1 MNEPIFIARQD
12 TLEQEILPAH
22 WLSQYKLFGEE
33 SYTFQDK
40 GIWKKLCMSSA
51 AANDRDIHAEAL
63 EEMLTTF
70 SAEHTGKWMLLVY
83 GTNAAV
89 LEGLATMA
97 AIAANGTAMA
107 AVAGNALL
115 MHAITN
121 SQTAMRAIANS
132 QTAMQRIANSTTA
145 MDAIGGSKIARGA
158 VQASPYYNSYIKEN
172 DMAIAK
178 LVVGFANLESARY
191 SGCAGMAA
199 DSTAMT
205 AIAASSAAMTAIA
218 ASSAAM
224 TAIAASSA
232 AMTAIAVS
240 AVAMNA
246 IGGNSIARDA
256 ISASS
261 YYDANIKEND
271 MAIAK
276 LVVGFANLESA
287 RYSGCAGMA
296 ADSTAMTAVAA
307 SSTAM
312 TAVAASSTAMTAVAA
327 SSTAMT
333 AVAASGVAL
342 QAIAKA
348 YKQTADMLKFLQ
360 AVNASDTLIKS
371 IYNTL
376 TKATTLFGAA
386 QLGSQDSV
394 ENANSWAT
402 TSAAPNAFLACACGY
417 YSSGNS
423 VNVTYNGTVI
433 AQKKTGTKLPGSV
446 ASTNVN
452 AITMAPSTFTENG
465 DGYLA
470 VQKFTAK

>member
-1 MNEPIFIARQD
+1 MSNPIFIARQD
-12 TLEQEILPAH
+12 TLEQEILPAQ

-40 GIWKKLCMSSA
+40 EIWKRLCMSRA
-51 AANDRDIHAEAL
+51 AANDRDMHAEAL

-70 SAEHTGKWMLLVY
+70 SAEHTGKWMLTVY
-83 GTNAAV
+83 GMDAAV

-97 AIAANGTAMA
+97 AVAGNGTAMA

-121 SQTAMRAIANS
+121 SETAMRVIANS
-132 QTAMQRIANSTTA
+132 QTAMQRVANSATA
-145 MDAIGGSKIARGA
+145 MDAISGSKIARGA
-158 VQASPYYNSYIKEN
+158 VQASPYYNSYIKENDMAIAKLAVALASLESAGYSGMAGVAADSTAMNAVAASAVARNAISASPYYDAKIKEN

-199 DSTAMT
+199 D
-205 AIAASSAAMTAIA
+205 
-218 ASSAAM
+218 
-224 TAIAASSA
+224 
-232 AMTAIAVS
+232 
-240 AVAMNA
+240 
-246 IGGNSIARDA
+246 
-256 ISASS
+256 
-261 YYDANIKEND
+261 
-271 MAIAK
+271 
-276 LVVGFANLESA
+276 
-287 RYSGCAGMA
+287 
-296 ADSTAMTAVAA
+296 
-307 SSTAM
+307 
-312 TAVAASSTAMTAVAA
+312 STAMTAVAA

-376 TKATTLFGAA
+376 TKATTLFAAA
-386 QLGSQDSV
+386 QLGAQDDVAS
-394 ENANSWAT
+394 ANSWAT

-433 AQKKTGTKLPGSV
+433 AQKKTGTAKPGSV
-446 ASTNVN
+446 TSTNVN

>member
-1 MNEPIFIARQD
+1 MNEAIFIARQD

-22 WLSQYKLFGEE
+22 WLAQYKLFGEE

-40 GIWKKLCMSSA
+40 EIWKKLCMSSA
-51 AANDRDIHAEAL
+51 AANDRDMHAEAL

-70 SAEHTGKWMLLVY
+70 SAEHTGKWMLTVY
-83 GTNAAV
+83 GMDAAA

-115 MHAITN
+115 MHAIAN
-121 SQTAMRAIANS
+121 SETAMQAISRS

-178 LVVGFANLESARY
+178 LVVGFANLESAGY
-191 SGCAGMAA
+191 SGMAGVAA

-205 AIAASSAAMTAIA
+205 AVAASATAMTAVAASS
-218 ASSAAM
+218 
-224 TAIAASSA
+224 
-232 AMTAIAVS
+232 
-240 AVAMNA
+240 VARN
-246 IGGNSIARDA
+246 A
-256 ISASS
+256 ISASP
-261 YYDANIKEND
+261 YYDAKIKEND

-287 RYSGCAGMA
+287 RYSSMAGVA

-327 SSTAMT
+327 SATAMGKIA
-333 AVAASGVAL
+333 AVDAALSKLAASTTAMDAL
-342 QAIAKA
+342 YTRKKTLSGGSANKSG
-348 YKQTADMLKFLQ
+348 KFIILEIS
-360 AVNASDTLIKS
+360 AS
-371 IYNTL
+371 
-376 TKATTLFGAA
+376 
-386 QLGSQDSV
+386 
-394 ENANSWAT
+394 
-402 TSAAPNAFLACACGY
+402 NAFNTSKYGY
-417 YSSGNS
+417 ATLSD
-423 VNVTYNGTVI
+423 
-433 AQKKTGTKLPGSV
+433 GSKPDW
-446 ASTNVN
+446 S
-452 AITMAPSTFTENG
+452 
-465 DGYLA
+465 DYLA
-470 VQKFTAK
+470 KYAFFRKYPKYATYMLNDTDSDDYIYYFDIASP

>member
-22 WLSQYKLFGEE
+22 WLAQYKLFGEE

-40 GIWKKLCMSSA
+40 EIWKKLCMSSA
-51 AANDRDIHAEAL
+51 AANDRDMHAEAL

-70 SAEHTGKWMLLVY
+70 SAEHTGKWMLTVY
-83 GTNAAV
+83 GMDAAV
-89 LEGLATMA
+89 LEGLASMA

-121 SQTAMRAIANS
+121 SETAMQAISRS

-145 MDAIGGSKIARGA
+145 MDAISGSKIARGA

-178 LVVGFANLESARY
+178 LVVSFANLASAGY
-191 SGCAGMAA
+191 SGMAGVAA
-199 DSTAMT
+199 SSTAMN
-205 AIAASSAAMTAIA
+205 AVAASSTAMNAVA
-218 ASSAAM
+218 ASS
-224 TAIAASSA
+224 
-232 AMTAIAVS
+232 
-240 AVAMNA
+240 VARN
-246 IGGNSIARDA
+246 A
-256 ISASS
+256 ISASP
-261 YYDANIKEND
+261 YYDAKIKEND

-327 SSTAMT
+327 S
-333 AVAASGVAL
+333 GVAL
-342 QAIAKA
+342 KAIAQA
-348 YKQTADMLKFLQ
+348 YKKTANMLQFLK
-360 AVNASDTLIKS
+360 AVNASDTLVKR
-371 IYNTL
+371 IYSTL
-376 TKATTLFGAA
+376 TNATALFGAA

-417 YSSGNS
+417 YGSSSDS
-423 VNVTYNGTVI
+423 VSVTYNGTVI
-433 AQKKTGTKLPGSV
+433 AQKKTGTKQPGSV

>member
-40 GIWKKLCMSSA
+40 EIWKRLCMSRA
-51 AANDRDIHAEAL
+51 AANDRDMHAEAL

-70 SAEHTGKWMLLVY
+70 SAEHTGKWMLTVY
-83 GTNAAV
+83 GMDAAV

-97 AIAANGTAMA
+97 AVAGNGTAMA

-121 SQTAMRAIANS
+121 SETAMQAISRS
-132 QTAMQRIANSTTA
+132 QTAMQRIANSATA
-145 MDAIGGSKIARGA
+145 MDAISGNKIARGA

-178 LVVGFANLESARY
+178 LVVSFANLASAGY
-191 SGCAGMAA
+191 SGMAGVAA
-199 DSTAMT
+199 DATAM
-205 AIAASSAAMTAIA
+205 
-218 ASSAAM
+218 
-224 TAIAASSA
+224 
-232 AMTAIAVS
+232 
-240 AVAMNA
+240 N
-246 IGGNSIARDA
+246 
-256 ISASS
+256 
-261 YYDANIKEND
+261 
-271 MAIAK
+271 
-276 LVVGFANLESA
+276 
-287 RYSGCAGMA
+287 
-296 ADSTAMTAVAA
+296 
-307 SSTAM
+307 
-312 TAVAASSTAMTAVAA
+312 AVAASSTAMTAVAA

-342 QAIAKA
+342 KAIAQA
-348 YKQTADMLKFLQ
+348 YKKTANMLQFLK
-360 AVNASDTLIKS
+360 AVNASDTLVKR
-371 IYNTL
+371 IYSTL
-376 TKATTLFGAA
+376 TNATALFGAA

-417 YSSGNS
+417 YGSSSDS
-423 VNVTYNGTVI
+423 VSVTYNGTVI
-433 AQKKTGTKLPGSV
+433 AQKKTGTAKPGSV
-446 ASTNVN
+446 TSTNVN

>member
-1 MNEPIFIARQD
+1 MSNPIFIARQD
-12 TLEQEILPAH
+12 TLENDILPAQ
-22 WLSQYKLFGEE
+22 WLSHYKLFGEE

-40 GIWKKLCMSSA
+40 EIWKKLCMSRA
-51 AANDRDIHAEAL
+51 AANDRDMHAEAL

-83 GTNAAV
+83 GMDAAE
-89 LEGLATMA
+89 LNGLATMA
-97 AIAANGTAMA
+97 AVAGNGTAMA

-121 SQTAMRAIANS
+121 SQTAMHAIANS
-132 QTAMQRIANSTTA
+132 ETAMQRIANSTTA
-145 MDAIGGSKIARGA
+145 MDAIGGSKIARDA
-158 VQASPYYNSYIKEN
+158 VQASPYYDAKIKEN

-191 SGCAGMAA
+191 SGCAGIAA
-199 DSTAMT
+199 DST
-205 AIAASSAAMTAIA
+205 AMTAIA

-327 SSTAMT
+327 S
-333 AVAASGVAL
+333 GVAL
-342 QAIAKA
+342 QAIAQA
-348 YKQTADMLKFLQ
+348 YKNTANMLKFLQ
-360 AVNASDTLIKS
+360 AVNASDTLVKR
-371 IYNTL
+371 IYSTL
-376 TKATTLFGAA
+376 TNATGLFDAA
-386 QLGSQDSV
+386 QLGAQDSV
-394 ENANSWAT
+394 TNADKWAT
-402 TSAAPNAFLACACGY
+402 TSAAPKAFLACACGY
-417 YSSGNS
+417 YDTRSNS

-433 AQKKTGTKLPGSV
+433 AQNKTGTAKPGSV
-446 ASTNVN
+446 TSTNVN

>member
-22 WLSQYKLFGEE
+22 WLAHYKLFGEE

-40 GIWKKLCMSSA
+40 EIWKKLCMSRA
-51 AANDRDIHAEAL
+51 AANDRDMHAEAL

-70 SAEHTGKWMLLVY
+70 SAEHTGKWMLLIY
-83 GTNAAV
+83 GLDAAV

-132 QTAMQRIANSTTA
+132 QTAMHAIANSETAMQRIANSTTA
-145 MDAIGGSKIARGA
+145 MDAIGGSKIARDA
-158 VQASPYYNSYIKEN
+158 VQASPYYDAKIKEN

-199 DSTAMT
+199 DST
-205 AIAASSAAMTAIA
+205 
-218 ASSAAM
+218 AM

-307 SSTAM
+307 SATAM
-312 TAVAASSTAMTAVAA
+312 GKIAAVDAALSKLAASTTAMDALYARKKQMKGGSA
-327 SSTAMT
+327 SK
-333 AVAASGVAL
+333 SG
-342 QAIAKA
+342 
-348 YKQTADMLKFLQ
+348 KFIILE
-360 AVNASDTLIKS
+360 I
-371 IYNTL
+371 
-376 TKATTLFGAA
+376 
-386 QLGSQDSV
+386 SQ
-394 ENANSWAT
+394 N
-402 TSAAPNAFLACACGY
+402 NAFNTSKYGY
-417 YSSGNS
+417 ATLSDGSKPDWSS
-423 VNVTYNGTVI
+423 
-433 AQKKTGTKLPGSV
+433 
-446 ASTNVN
+446 
-452 AITMAPSTFTENG
+452 
-465 DGYLA
+465 YLA
-470 VQKFTAK
+470 KYAFFQKYPKYATYMLNDTDSDDYIYYFDIASP

>member
-22 WLSQYKLFGEE
+22 WLAQYKLFGEE

-40 GIWKKLCMSSA
+40 EIWKKLCMSSA
-51 AANDRDIHAEAL
+51 AANDRDMHAEAL

-70 SAEHTGKWMLLVY
+70 SAEHTGKWMLTVY
-83 GTNAAV
+83 GMDAAV
-89 LEGLATMA
+89 LEGLASMA

-121 SQTAMRAIANS
+121 SETAMQAISRS

-145 MDAIGGSKIARGA
+145 MDAISGSKIARGA

-178 LVVGFANLESARY
+178 LVVSFANLASAGY
-191 SGCAGMAA
+191 SGMAGVAA
-199 DSTAMT
+199 DATAMNAVAASSTAMN
-205 AIAASSAAMTAIA
+205 AVAASS
-218 ASSAAM
+218 
-224 TAIAASSA
+224 
-232 AMTAIAVS
+232 
-240 AVAMNA
+240 VARN
-246 IGGNSIARDA
+246 A
-256 ISASS
+256 ISASP
-261 YYDANIKEND
+261 YYDAKIKEND

-327 SSTAMT
+327 SATAMGKIA
-333 AVAASGVAL
+333 AVDAALSKLAASTTAMDAL
-342 QAIAKA
+342 YARK
-348 YKQTADMLKFLQ
+348 KQMKGGSASKSGKFIILE
-360 AVNASDTLIKS
+360 I
-371 IYNTL
+371 
-376 TKATTLFGAA
+376 
-386 QLGSQDSV
+386 SQS
-394 ENANSWAT
+394 
-402 TSAAPNAFLACACGY
+402 NAFNTSKYGY
-417 YSSGNS
+417 ATLSDGSKPDWSS
-423 VNVTYNGTVI
+423 
-433 AQKKTGTKLPGSV
+433 
-446 ASTNVN
+446 
-452 AITMAPSTFTENG
+452 
-465 DGYLA
+465 YLA
-470 VQKFTAK
+470 KYAFFQKYPKYATYMLNDTDSDDYIYYFDIASP

>member
-22 WLSQYKLFGEE
+22 WLAQYKLFGEE

-40 GIWKKLCMSSA
+40 EIWKKLCMSSA
-51 AANDRDIHAEAL
+51 AANDRDMHAEAL

-70 SAEHTGKWMLLVY
+70 SAEHTGKWMLTVY
-83 GTNAAV
+83 GMDAAV
-89 LEGLATMA
+89 LEGLASMA

-121 SQTAMRAIANS
+121 SETAMQAISRS

-145 MDAIGGSKIARGA
+145 MDAISGSKIARGA

-178 LVVGFANLESARY
+178 LVVSFANLASAGY
-191 SGCAGMAA
+191 SGMAGVAA
-199 DSTAMT
+199 DATAMNAVAASSTAMN
-205 AIAASSAAMTAIA
+205 AVAASS
-218 ASSAAM
+218 
-224 TAIAASSA
+224 
-232 AMTAIAVS
+232 
-240 AVAMNA
+240 VARN
-246 IGGNSIARDA
+246 A
-256 ISASS
+256 ISASP
-261 YYDANIKEND
+261 YYDAKIKEND

-312 TAVAASSTAMTAVAA
+312 TAVAAS
-327 SSTAMT
+327 
-333 AVAASGVAL
+333 GVAL
-342 QAIAKA
+342 KAIAQA
-348 YKQTADMLKFLQ
+348 YKKTANMLQFLK
-360 AVNASDTLIKS
+360 AVNASDTLVKR
-371 IYNTL
+371 IYSTL
-376 TKATTLFGAA
+376 TNATALFGAA
-386 QLGSQDSV
+386 QLGAQDDVAS
-394 ENANSWAT
+394 ANSWAT

-433 AQKKTGTKLPGSV
+433 AQKKTGTAKPGSV
-446 ASTNVN
+446 TSTNVN

>member
-22 WLSQYKLFGEE
+22 WLSHYKLFGEE

-40 GIWKKLCMSSA
+40 EIWKRLCMSRA
-51 AANDRDIHAEAL
+51 AANDRDMHAEAL

-70 SAEHTGKWMLLVY
+70 SAEHTGKWMLTVY
-83 GTNAAV
+83 GMDAAV
-89 LEGLATMA
+89 LEGLASMA

-121 SQTAMRAIANS
+121 SETAMQAISRS

-145 MDAIGGSKIARGA
+145 MDAISGSKIARGA
-158 VQASPYYNSYIKEN
+158 VQASPYYDAKIKEN

-178 LVVGFANLESARY
+178 LVVSFANLASAGY
-191 SGCAGMAA
+191 SGMAGVAA
-199 DSTAMT
+199 DATAMNAVAASSTAMN
-205 AIAASSAAMTAIA
+205 AVAASS
-218 ASSAAM
+218 
-224 TAIAASSA
+224 
-232 AMTAIAVS
+232 
-240 AVAMNA
+240 VARN
-246 IGGNSIARDA
+246 A
-256 ISASS
+256 ISASP
-261 YYDANIKEND
+261 YYDAKIKEND

-312 TAVAASSTAMTAVAA
+312 TAVAAS
-327 SSTAMT
+327 
-333 AVAASGVAL
+333 GVAL
-342 QAIAKA
+342 QAIAQA
-348 YKQTADMLKFLQ
+348 YKKTANMLQFLK
-360 AVNASDTLIKS
+360 AVNASDTLVKR
-371 IYNTL
+371 IYSTL
-376 TKATTLFGAA
+376 TNATALFGAA

-417 YSSGNS
+417 YGSSSDS
-423 VNVTYNGTVI
+423 VSVTYNGTVI
-433 AQKKTGTKLPGSV
+433 AQNKTGTAKPGSV
-446 ASTNVN
+446 TSTNVN

>member
-22 WLSQYKLFGEE
+22 WLAQYKLFGEE

-40 GIWKKLCMSSA
+40 EIWKKLCMSSA
-51 AANDRDIHAEAL
+51 AANDRDMHAEAL

-70 SAEHTGKWMLLVY
+70 SAEHTGKWMLTVY
-83 GTNAAV
+83 GMDAAV
-89 LEGLATMA
+89 LEGLASMA

-121 SQTAMRAIANS
+121 SETAMQAISRS

-145 MDAIGGSKIARGA
+145 MDAISGSKIARDA

-178 LVVGFANLESARY
+178 LVVSFANLASAGY
-191 SGCAGMAA
+191 SGMAGVAA
-199 DSTAMT
+199 DSTAM
-205 AIAASSAAMTAIA
+205 
-218 ASSAAM
+218 
-224 TAIAASSA
+224 
-232 AMTAIAVS
+232 
-240 AVAMNA
+240 N
-246 IGGNSIARDA
+246 
-256 ISASS
+256 
-261 YYDANIKEND
+261 
-271 MAIAK
+271 
-276 LVVGFANLESA
+276 
-287 RYSGCAGMA
+287 
-296 ADSTAMTAVAA
+296 
-307 SSTAM
+307 
-312 TAVAASSTAMTAVAA
+312 AVAA

-376 TKATTLFGAA
+376 TKATTLFAAA
-386 QLGSQDSV
+386 QLGAQDDVAS
-394 ENANSWAT
+394 ANSWAT

-433 AQKKTGTKLPGSV
+433 AQKKTGTAKPGSV
-446 ASTNVN
+446 TSTNVN

>member
-22 WLSQYKLFGEE
+22 WLAQYKLFGEE

-40 GIWKKLCMSSA
+40 EIWKKLCMSSA
-51 AANDRDIHAEAL
+51 AANDRDMHAEAL

-70 SAEHTGKWMLLVY
+70 SAEHTGKWMLTVY
-83 GTNAAV
+83 GMDAAV
-89 LEGLATMA
+89 LEGLASMA

-121 SQTAMRAIANS
+121 SETAMQAISRS

-145 MDAIGGSKIARGA
+145 MDAISGSKIARGA

-178 LVVGFANLESARY
+178 LVVSFANLASAGY
-191 SGCAGMAA
+191 SGMAGVAA
-199 DSTAMT
+199 DATAM
-205 AIAASSAAMTAIA
+205 
-218 ASSAAM
+218 
-224 TAIAASSA
+224 
-232 AMTAIAVS
+232 
-240 AVAMNA
+240 N
-246 IGGNSIARDA
+246 
-256 ISASS
+256 
-261 YYDANIKEND
+261 
-271 MAIAK
+271 
-276 LVVGFANLESA
+276 
-287 RYSGCAGMA
+287 
-296 ADSTAMTAVAA
+296 AVAA

-312 TAVAASSTAMTAVAA
+312 NAVAASSTAMTAVAA

-342 QAIAKA
+342 KAIAQA
-348 YKQTADMLKFLQ
+348 YKKTANMLQFLK
-360 AVNASDTLIKS
+360 AVNASDTLVKR
-371 IYNTL
+371 IYSTL
-376 TKATTLFGAA
+376 TNATALFGAA

-417 YSSGNS
+417 YGSSSDS
-423 VNVTYNGTVI
+423 VSVTYNGTVI
-433 AQKKTGTKLPGSV
+433 AQKKTGTKQPGSV

>member
-22 WLSQYKLFGEE
+22 WLAQYKLFGEE
-33 SYTFQDK
+33 SYTFQNK
-40 GIWKKLCMSSA
+40 EIWKKLCMSSA
-51 AANDRDIHAEAL
+51 AANDRDMHAEAL

-83 GTNAAV
+83 GTDAAA

-115 MHAITN
+115 MHAIAN
-121 SQTAMRAIANS
+121 SETAMQRIANS
-132 QTAMQRIANSTTA
+132 QTAMQRVANNRGA
-145 MDAIGGSKIARGA
+145 MDAIGKSKIARDA

-178 LVVGFANLESARY
+178 LAVALANLESAGY
-191 SGCAGMAA
+191 SGMAGVAA

-205 AIAASSAAMTAIA
+205 AVAASATAMTAVAASATAMTAVAASS
-218 ASSAAM
+218 
-224 TAIAASSA
+224 
-232 AMTAIAVS
+232 
-240 AVAMNA
+240 VARN
-246 IGGNSIARDA
+246 A
-256 ISASS
+256 ISASP
-261 YYDANIKEND
+261 YYDEKIKEND

-327 SSTAMT
+327 S
-333 AVAASGVAL
+333 GVAL
-342 QAIAKA
+342 KAIAQA
-348 YKQTADMLKFLQ
+348 YKNTANMLQFLK
-360 AVNASDTLIKS
+360 AVNASDTLIKR

-376 TKATTLFGAA
+376 TNAIALFGAT
-386 QLGSQDSV
+386 QLGSQDGV
-394 ENANSWAT
+394 ESANSWAT
-402 TSAAPNAFLACACGY
+402 TSVAPNAFLACACGY
-417 YSSGNS
+417 YDSSRSS

-433 AQKKTGTKLPGSV
+433 AQNKTGAKQPGSV
-446 ASTNVN
+446 TSTNVN

-465 DGYLA
+465 DGWLA

>member
-22 WLSQYKLFGEE
+22 WLAQYKLFGEE

-40 GIWKKLCMSSA
+40 EIWKKLCMSSA
-51 AANDRDIHAEAL
+51 AANDRDMHAEAL

-70 SAEHTGKWMLLVY
+70 SAEHTGKWMLTVY
-83 GTNAAV
+83 GMDAAV
-89 LEGLATMA
+89 LEGLASMA

-121 SQTAMRAIANS
+121 SETAMQAISRS

-145 MDAIGGSKIARGA
+145 MDAISGSKIARGA
-158 VQASPYYNSYIKEN
+158 VQASPYYNSYIKENDMAIAKLAVALASLESAGYSGMAGVAADSTAMNAVAASSTAMNAVAASSTAMNAVAASSTAMNAVAASSTAMNAVAASAVARNAISASPYYDAKIKEN

-199 DSTAMT
+199 D
-205 AIAASSAAMTAIA
+205 
-218 ASSAAM
+218 
-224 TAIAASSA
+224 
-232 AMTAIAVS
+232 
-240 AVAMNA
+240 
-246 IGGNSIARDA
+246 
-256 ISASS
+256 
-261 YYDANIKEND
+261 
-271 MAIAK
+271 
-276 LVVGFANLESA
+276 
-287 RYSGCAGMA
+287 
-296 ADSTAMTAVAA
+296 
-307 SSTAM
+307 
-312 TAVAASSTAMTAVAA
+312 STAMTAVAA

-376 TKATTLFGAA
+376 TKATTLFAAA
-386 QLGSQDSV
+386 QLGAQDDVAS
-394 ENANSWAT
+394 ANSWAT

-433 AQKKTGTKLPGSV
+433 AQKKTGTAKPGSV
-446 ASTNVN
+446 TSTNVN

>member
-1 MNEPIFIARQD
+1 MSEPIFIARQD

-22 WLSQYKLFGEE
+22 WLAQYKLFGEE

-40 GIWKKLCMSSA
+40 EIWKKLCMSSA
-51 AANDRDIHAEAL
+51 AANDRDMHAEAL

-70 SAEHTGKWMLLVY
+70 SAEHTGKWMLTVY
-83 GTNAAV
+83 GMDAAV

-97 AIAANGTAMA
+97 AIAANGTAMG
-107 AVAGNALL
+107 AVVDNALL
-115 MHAITN
+115 MHAIAN
-121 SQTAMRAIANS
+121 SETAMQRIANS
-132 QTAMQRIANSTTA
+132 QTAMQRVANNATA
-145 MDAIGGSKIARGA
+145 MDAIGRSRIARDA
-158 VQASPYYNSYIKEN
+158 VQASPYYNSCIKEN

-178 LVVGFANLESARY
+178 LAVALANLESAGY
-191 SGCAGMAA
+191 SGMAGVAA

-205 AIAASSAAMTAIA
+205 AVAASATAMTAVAASS
-218 ASSAAM
+218 
-224 TAIAASSA
+224 
-232 AMTAIAVS
+232 
-240 AVAMNA
+240 VARN
-246 IGGNSIARDA
+246 A
-256 ISASS
+256 ISASP
-261 YYDANIKEND
+261 YYDEKIKEND

-312 TAVAASSTAMTAVAA
+312 TAVAAS
-327 SSTAMT
+327 
-333 AVAASGVAL
+333 GVAL
-342 QAIAKA
+342 KAIAQA
-348 YKQTADMLKFLQ
+348 YKKTANMLQFLK
-360 AVNASDTLIKS
+360 AVNASDTLVKR
-371 IYNTL
+371 IYSTL
-376 TKATTLFGAA
+376 TNATALFGAA

-417 YSSGNS
+417 YGSSSDS
-423 VNVTYNGTVI
+423 VSVTYNGTVI
-433 AQKKTGTKLPGSV
+433 AQKKTGTKQPGSV

>member
-22 WLSQYKLFGEE
+22 WLAQYKLFGEE

-40 GIWKKLCMSSA
+40 EIWKKLCMSRA
-51 AANDRDIHAEAL
+51 AANDRDMHAEAL

-83 GTNAAV
+83 GMDAAV
-89 LEGLATMA
+89 LEGLASMA

-115 MHAITN
+115 MHAIAN
-121 SQTAMRAIANS
+121 SETAMQAISRS

-145 MDAIGGSKIARGA
+145 MDAIGGSRIARGA

-178 LVVGFANLESARY
+178 LVIGFANLASAGY
-191 SGCAGMAA
+191 SGMAGVAA
-199 DSTAMT
+199 DATAMT
-205 AIAASSAAMTAIA
+205 AVAAS
-218 ASSAAM
+218 
-224 TAIAASSA
+224 
-232 AMTAIAVS
+232 
-240 AVAMNA
+240 
-246 IGGNSIARDA
+246 
-256 ISASS
+256 
-261 YYDANIKEND
+261 
-271 MAIAK
+271 
-276 LVVGFANLESA
+276 
-287 RYSGCAGMA
+287 
-296 ADSTAMTAVAA
+296 STAMTAVAA

-342 QAIAKA
+342 KAIAKA

-360 AVNASDTLIKS
+360 AVNASDTLVKR

-376 TKATTLFGAA
+376 ANATTLFDTA
-386 QLGSQDSV
+386 QLGEQDSV
-394 ENANSWAT
+394 TNADKWAT

-417 YSSGNS
+417 YNTSSNS

-433 AQKKTGTKLPGSV
+433 AQNKTGTAQPSSV
-446 ASTNVN
+446 TSTNVN
-452 AITMAPSTFTENG
+452 AITMAPSTFTEN
-465 DGYLA
+465 DEGYLA

>member
-1 MNEPIFIARQD
+1 MSNPIFIARQD
-12 TLEQEILPAH
+12 TLENDILPAQ
-22 WLSQYKLFGEE
+22 WLSHYMLFGEE

-40 GIWKKLCMSSA
+40 EIWKKLCMSRA
-51 AANDRDIHAEAL
+51 AANDRDMHAEAL

-83 GTNAAV
+83 GMDAAE
-89 LEGLATMA
+89 LNGLATMA
-97 AIAANGTAMA
+97 AVAGNGTAMA

-121 SQTAMRAIANS
+121 SETAMQAISRS

-145 MDAIGGSKIARGA
+145 MDAISGSKIARGA

-178 LVVGFANLESARY
+178 LVVSFANLASAGY
-191 SGCAGMAA
+191 SGMAGVAA
-199 DSTAMT
+199 DA
-205 AIAASSAAMTAIA
+205 
-218 ASSAAM
+218 
-224 TAIAASSA
+224 
-232 AMTAIAVS
+232 
-240 AVAMNA
+240 
-246 IGGNSIARDA
+246 
-256 ISASS
+256 
-261 YYDANIKEND
+261 
-271 MAIAK
+271 
-276 LVVGFANLESA
+276 
-287 RYSGCAGMA
+287 
-296 ADSTAMTAVAA
+296 
-307 SSTAM
+307 
-312 TAVAASSTAMTAVAA
+312 TAMTAVAA

-342 QAIAKA
+342 KAIAQA
-348 YKQTADMLKFLQ
+348 YKKTANMLQFLK
-360 AVNASDTLIKS
+360 AVNASDTLIKR

-376 TKATTLFGAA
+376 TNATALFGAT

-433 AQKKTGTKLPGSV
+433 AQKKTGTAKPGSV
-446 ASTNVN
+446 TSTNVN

>member
-1 MNEPIFIARQD
+1 MSNPIFIARQD

-40 GIWKKLCMSSA
+40 EIWKKLCMSRA
-51 AANDRDIHAEAL
+51 AANDRDMHAEAL

-70 SAEHTGKWMLLVY
+70 SAEHTGKWMLTVY
-83 GTNAAV
+83 GMDAAV
-89 LEGLATMA
+89 LEGLASMA

-121 SQTAMRAIANS
+121 SETAMQAISTS
-132 QTAMQRIANSTTA
+132 QTAMQKIANSTTA
-145 MDAIGGSKIARGA
+145 MDAIGGSKIARDA

-172 DMAIAK
+172 SMAIAK
-178 LVVGFANLESARY
+178 FAVALASLESAGY
-191 SGCAGMAA
+191 SSMAG
-199 DSTAMT
+199 
-205 AIAASSAAMTAIA
+205 
-218 ASSAAM
+218 
-224 TAIAASSA
+224 
-232 AMTAIAVS
+232 V
-240 AVAMNA
+240 
-246 IGGNSIARDA
+246 
-256 ISASS
+256 
-261 YYDANIKEND
+261 
-271 MAIAK
+271 
-276 LVVGFANLESA
+276 
-287 RYSGCAGMA
+287 A

-342 QAIAKA
+342 KAIAKA
-348 YKQTADMLKFLQ
+348 YKNTANMLQFLR
-360 AVNASDTLIKS
+360 AVNASDTLVKS
-371 IYNTL
+371 IYSTL
-376 TKATTLFGAA
+376 TNATALFGAA
-386 QLGSQDSV
+386 QLGAQDGV
-394 ENANSWAT
+394 ADANSWAT

-417 YSSGNS
+417 YNSGGAN
-423 VNVTYNGTVI
+423 VDVTYNGTVI
-433 AQKKTGTKLPGSV
+433 AQNKTGTRQPGSV
-446 ASTNVN
+446 TSTNVN

-465 DGYLA
+465 DGWLA

>member
-1 MNEPIFIARQD
+1 MSNPIFIARQD
-12 TLEQEILPAH
+12 TLENDILPAH
-22 WLSQYKLFGEE
+22 WLLQYKLFGEE

-40 GIWKKLCMSSA
+40 EIWKKLCMSSA
-51 AANDRDIHAEAL
+51 AANDRDMHAEAL

-70 SAEHTGKWMLLVY
+70 SAEHTGKWMLLIY
-83 GTNAAV
+83 GLDAAA
-89 LEGLATMA
+89 LEGLASMA

-115 MHAITN
+115 MHAITNSQTAMRAITN

-145 MDAIGGSKIARGA
+145 MDAIGGSKIARDA
-158 VQASPYYNSYIKEN
+158 VQASPYYDAKIKEN

-199 DSTAMT
+199 DST
-205 AIAASSAAMTAIA
+205 
-218 ASSAAM
+218 AM

-333 AVAASGVAL
+333 AVAASATAMGKIAAVDAAL
-342 QAIAKA
+342 SKLAASTTAMDALYARK
-348 YKQTADMLKFLQ
+348 KQMKGGSASKSGKFIILE
-360 AVNASDTLIKS
+360 I
-371 IYNTL
+371 
-376 TKATTLFGAA
+376 
-386 QLGSQDSV
+386 SQS
-394 ENANSWAT
+394 
-402 TSAAPNAFLACACGY
+402 NAFNTSKYGY
-417 YSSGNS
+417 ATLSDGSKPDWSS
-423 VNVTYNGTVI
+423 
-433 AQKKTGTKLPGSV
+433 
-446 ASTNVN
+446 
-452 AITMAPSTFTENG
+452 
-465 DGYLA
+465 YLA
-470 VQKFTAK
+470 KYAFFQKYPKYATYMLNDTDSDDYIYYFDIASP